1 MTLKQSKATVKTA
14 FFVLFL
20 FVPLLDIFRFDFDF
34 DFDLGH
40 FILFGQA

>member
-34 DFDLGH
+34 DLGH
-40 FILFGQA
+40 FIIFGQA